1 MTNNKFHET
10 ITPRAY
16 LRAFDDYMRVN
27 RHLTYS
33 DRAFI
38 SRLLVPIRDAAA
50 SAGDGAPPA
59 DIKLL
64 CAMAYN
70 RLDALL
76 DAAEAS
82 DPPDEDFIGT
92 ASIIRLNIEKSNL
105 LERLIY
111 WQEPVRTV
119 PCPEHKGRQHTAVLC
134 GINPPCPH
142 GCQGTGWLP

>member
-1 MTNNKFHET
+1 MDRKIHET

-38 SRLLVPIRDAAA
+38 SRLLVPIRDAVAV
-50 SAGDGAPPA
+50 AGDAPPV
-59 DIKLL
+59 DTKLL
-64 CAMAYN
+64 CAMVYN
-70 RLDALL
+70 RLDALS
-76 DAAEAS
+76 DVAEAS
-82 DPPDEDFIGT
+82 DPPDEDFIGA
-92 ASIIRLNIEKSNL
+92 ASIIRLNVEKSHL

-119 PCPEHKGRQHTAVLC
+119 PCPTHAGRQATAVLC
-134 GINPPCPH
+134 GMQPPCPH